1 MIGNPVSLTGNISS
15 KSISVTATAG
25 QTLFT
30 VTGGYRINQISV
42 FKNGTRL
49 VDSLGYIARDGSSV
63 TLLSAATLG
72 DVIEFQIF
80 DTFRAA
86 DALDVNS
93 GGTVNGN
100 VNITGN
106 LSVTGTTTLSA
117 GSSVSFATTAFNLSG
132 TASTATAAGT
142 AYGLTGSP
150 NITVGNIV
158 GAALTL
164 SGNLT
169 VNGTQTIINTQ
180 VLDVADKNIGIGS
193 TSSPSDALAD
203 GAGLTIY
210 GTTNKT
216 LTWSNTT
223 KNWTFVGGGVTVSDL
238 SVSGIATIATSLDLK
253 GAAETV
259 SIGSTYDLGGGKVIL
274 ECDARNGTVFTHDL
288 ANGSVGITS
297 LKNFPVTKNSATT
310 FTILFTQNA
319 TGTANTTAAT
329 GIGTNV
335 RLTPFGV
342 SGFTTT
348 SKVATAST
356 ITLSTTALDVD
367 IVSFMVHYNGSGTG
381 TVSNYKVYV
390 TNNTGFRYGSVGF

>member
-1 MIGNPVSLTGNISS
+1 MAIGNPVSLTGNISS

-25 QTLFT
+25 QTLFM

-42 FKNGTRL
+42 FRNGTRL
-49 VDSLGYIARDGSSV
+49 VDSLDYTARDGSSV

-132 TASTATAAGT
+132 TASTATAAAT

-238 SVSGIATIATSLDLK
+238 SVSGIATINNYDGNFILD
-253 GAAETV
+253 
-259 SIGSTYDLGGGKVIL
+259 SY
-274 ECDARNGTVFTHDL
+274 
-288 ANGSVGITS
+288 
-297 LKNFPVTKNSATT
+297 
-310 FTILFTQNA
+310 LFN
-319 TGTANTTAAT
+319 
-329 GIGTNV
+329 
-335 RLTPFGV
+335 
-342 SGFTTT
+342 
-348 SKVATAST
+348 
-356 ITLSTTALDVD
+356 
-367 IVSFMVHYNGSGTG
+367 
-381 TVSNYKVYV
+381 
-390 TNNTGFRYGSVGF
+390 